1 MSHAEPAHASAQAAP
16 SSEGAKRWWALGTG
30 GGAHSL
36 HDGFT
41 DTLFVL
47 LPVWA
52 ESFGLSHTQV
62 GLLKTLFSGSM
73 ASFQVPF
80 GILAERWGERRLL
93 ALGTVLLGVGYAAF
107 AFAGGPGALAVL
119 LVLAGLGSSVQHPLA
134 SSIIARAFGTER
146 RRAALGTYNFMGDL
160 GKAAFPAAMAF
171 GIAWAGWQ
179 ASSIAFGVLAA
190 IAGGCIWLALRRLDL
205 GGRPTRNTGANRPG
219 DAKGWGITHRSGF
232 TCLAATGMIDSAA
245 RIGFLT
251 FLPFLLAG
259 KGAGVET
266 IGIALALVFAGGAAG
281 KLFCGLVAERLGI
294 LRTVIVTEALT
305 GAGIVTLTFLPLTA
319 AMALLPLVGVALNGT
334 SSVLYGTVG
343 DFVDED
349 RRSRGFGLF
358 YTLGIGASAAA
369 PPAFGLLSDL
379 AGLSFAVQAAGVLA
393 LCTLPFCLA
402 LRPALARVKTDRLAR
417 QTA

>member
-1 MSHAEPAHASAQAAP
+1 MPPAAEPAQTIAPAATG
-16 SSEGAKRWWALGTG
+16 SERGKRWWALGTG

-73 ASFQVPF
+73 AGFQVPF

-93 ALGTVLLGVGYAAF
+93 ALGTVLLGLGYAAF
-107 AFAGGPGALAVL
+107 AFAGGLGALAAL
-119 LVLAGLGSSVQHPLA
+119 LALAGLGSSVQHPLA
-134 SSIIARAFGTER
+134 SSIIARAFGAER
-146 RRAALGTYNFMGDL
+146 RRAALGTYNFMGDV

-171 GIAWAGWQ
+171 GIAWIGWQ
-179 ASSIAFGVLAA
+179 TSSIAFGILAM
-190 IAGGCIWLALRRLDL
+190 IAGGGIWLALRRLDL
-205 GGRPTRNTGANRPG
+205 GGRPVRSVSKESRGSSR
-219 DAKGWGITHRSGF
+219 GWGITHRGGF
-232 TCLAATGMIDSAA
+232 ACLAATGMIDSAA

-251 FLPFLLAG
+251 FLPFLLVE
-259 KGAGVET
+259 KGAGVESV
-266 IGIALALVFAGGAAG
+266 GIALALIFAGGAAG
-281 KLFCGLVAERLGI
+281 KLFCGLVAERAGI
-294 LRTVIVTEALT
+294 LRTVLVTEALT
-305 GAGIVTLTFLPLTA
+305 GAGIVALTFLPLAA
-319 AMALLPLVGVALNGT
+319 AMALLPFVGVALNGT

-343 DFVDED
+343 DFVDEE

-379 AGLSFAVQAAGVLA
+379 AGLSLAVQATGVFA

-402 LRPALARVKTDRLAR
+402 LRPALLRAETDRLS
-417 QTA
+417 

>member
-1 MSHAEPAHASAQAAP
+1 MVHAEQAGAAP
-16 SSEGAKRWWALGTG
+16 SPINTETRKRWWALGTG

-73 ASFQVPF
+73 AGFQVPF

-93 ALGTVLLGVGYAAF
+93 ALGTVLLGAGYAGF
-107 AFAGGPGALAVL
+107 AYAGGLGTLALFL
-119 LVLAGLGSSVQHPLA
+119 LLAGLGSSVQHPLA
-134 SSIIARAFGTER
+134 SSVIARAFDAGN
-146 RRAALGTYNFMGDL
+146 RRAALGTYNFMGDV

-179 ASSIAFGVLAA
+179 TSSIAFGIFAA
-190 IAGGCIWLALRRLDL
+190 LAGGGIWLALRRLDL
-205 GGRPTRNTGANRPG
+205 GGRPVRSTQRSDTEEPR
-219 DAKGWGITHRSGF
+219 GWGITHRGGF
-232 TCLAATGMIDSAA
+232 ACLAGVGMIDSAA

-251 FLPFLLAG
+251 FLPFLLVA
-259 KGAGVET
+259 KGAEVET

-281 KLFCGLVAERLGI
+281 KLLCGLVAERLGI
-294 LRTVIVTEALT
+294 IRTVIVTEFLT
-305 GAGIVTLTFLPLTA
+305 GAGIVALTFLPLMA
-319 AMALLPLVGVALNGT
+319 ALALLPLVGVALNGT

-343 DFVDED
+343 DFVDEE

-369 PPAFGLLSDL
+369 PPLFGLLSDL
-379 AGLSFAVQAAGVLA
+379 TNLSIAVQASGALA
-393 LCTLPFCLA
+393 LCTLPLCLA
-402 LRPALARVKTDRLAR
+402 LRPALARLTEEP
-417 QTA
+417 

>member
-1 MSHAEPAHASAQAAP
+1 MTHAHSASAPA
-16 SSEGAKRWWALGTG
+16 GAGENAHKKRWWALGTG

-52 ESFGLSHTQV
+52 ENFGLSHTQV

-73 ASFQVPF
+73 AGFQVPF

-93 ALGTVLLGVGYAAF
+93 ALGTVLLGAGYAGF
-107 AFAGGPGALAVL
+107 AIAGGLGALAFFL
-119 LVLAGLGSSVQHPLA
+119 ILAGLGSSVQHPLA
-134 SSIIARAFGTER
+134 SSVIARAFGADR
-146 RRAALGTYNFMGDL
+146 RRAALGTYNFMGDA

-179 ASSIAFGVLAA
+179 ASSVGFGILAA
-190 IAGGCIWLALRRLDL
+190 LAGAGIWLALRRLDL
-205 GGRPTRNTGANRPG
+205 GSRPSGGTPAREGAE
-219 DAKGWGITHRSGF
+219 AKGWGITHRGGF
-232 TCLAATGMIDSAA
+232 ACLAATSMIDSAA

-251 FLPFLLAG
+251 FLPFLLTA
-259 KGAGVET
+259 KGAEVET

-281 KLFCGLVAERLGI
+281 KLFCGLIAERVGI
-294 LRTVIVTEALT
+294 IRTAAVTEFLT
-305 GAGIVTLTFLPLTA
+305 GAGIVALTFLPLSP
-319 AMALLPLVGVALNGT
+319 AMAMLPLVGAALNGT

-343 DFVDED
+343 DFVDEA

-379 AGLSFAVQAAGVLA
+379 TSLTLAVQATGALA
-393 LCTLPFCLA
+393 LCALPLCLA
-402 LRPALARVKTDRLAR
+402 LRTALARLAGR
-417 QTA
+417 PDS